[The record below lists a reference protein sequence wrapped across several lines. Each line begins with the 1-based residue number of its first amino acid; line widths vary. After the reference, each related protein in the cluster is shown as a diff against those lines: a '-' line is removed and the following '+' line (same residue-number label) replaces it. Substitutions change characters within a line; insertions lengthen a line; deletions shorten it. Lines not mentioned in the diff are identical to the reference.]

1 MLALQLAVITTLSE
15 TLLLHADQNLL
26 GCLKYS

>member
-15 TLLLHADQNLL
+15 TLLLHAEQNLL
-26 GCLKYS
+26 GLSEI